1 MPEDIKK
8 ETIDNETAE
17 NKAEE
22 IEIEGADEESTQAA
36 EEAKDT
42 DMNETESDDDASTD
56 AEAKAD
62 EKADEKADDKSD
74 DKADDKSDD
83 KADDKSDEKKGLFKK
98 KKKDKKDE
106 QIEELNDRLKRQ
118 MAEFENFRK
127 RSEKEKSQMFDM
139 GAKTIVEKILPV
151 IDNFERGLAAVPD
164 DKKDDPFI
172 TGMDKVYKQ
181 MLTEL
186 DAAGVKPIEC
196 VGQEFDPDFH
206 NAVMQVE
213 NDELESGTVAQ
224 ELQKGY
230 MYKDSVVRHSMVSVV
245 Q

>member
-1 MPEDIKK
+1 MPEDIK
-8 ETIDNETAE
+8 NETAE

-42 DMNETESDDDASTD
+42 DVNETESEDDASAD
-56 AEAKAD
+56 ADAKA
-62 EKADEKADDKSD
+62 
-74 DKADDKSDD
+74 
-83 KADDKSDEKKGLFKK
+83 DEKKGLFKK

-186 DAAGVKPIEC
+186 DAVGVKPIEC

>member
-17 NKAEE
+17 SKAEE
-22 IEIEGADEESTQAA
+22 IEIEGADEKSTQTA
-36 EEAKDT
+36 EETKDT
-42 DMNETESDDDASTD
+42 DVNEAKSEDDASAD
-56 AEAKAD
+56 A
-62 EKADEKADDKSD
+62 
-74 DKADDKSDD
+74 
-83 KADDKSDEKKGLFKK
+83 DEKKGLFKK

-206 NAVMQVE
+206 NAVMHVE
-213 NDELESGTVAQ
+213 DETLGENVVAE

-230 MYKDSVVRHSMVSVV
+230 MYRDTVVRHSMVKVAN
-245 Q
+245 

>member
-1 MPEDIKK
+1 MPENIKK
-8 ETIDNETAE
+8 ETLDNETAE

-42 DMNETESDDDASTD
+42 DVNEAKSEDDASAD
-56 AEAKAD
+56 A
-62 EKADEKADDKSD
+62 
-74 DKADDKSDD
+74 
-83 KADDKSDEKKGLFKK
+83 DEKKGLFKK

>member
-1 MPEDIKK
+1 MPENIKK
-8 ETIDNETAE
+8 EIIDNETAE

-22 IEIEGADEESTQAA
+22 IEIEGADEESTQTA
-36 EEAKDT
+36 EETKDAKDT
-42 DMNETESDDDASTD
+42 DVNETESDDDALAD
-56 AEAKAD
+56 AEAKA
-62 EKADEKADDKSD
+62 
-74 DKADDKSDD
+74 
-83 KADDKSDEKKGLFKK
+83 DEKKGLFKK

-230 MYKDSVVRHSMVSVV
+230 MYKDSVVRHSMVSVA

>member
-1 MPEDIKK
+1 MPEEIKK

-17 NKAEE
+17 TKAEE
-22 IEIEGADEESTQAA
+22 IEIEGADEETTSEAENTEKEAAA
-36 EEAKDT
+36 ENTAKAETSDEEA
-42 DMNETESDDDASTD
+42 DDAD
-56 AEAKAD
+56 LAD
-62 EKADEKADDKSD
+62 K
-74 DKADDKSDD
+74 
-83 KADDKSDEKKGLFKK
+83 DEKKGLFKK

-127 RSEKEKSQMFDM
+127 RTEKEKTQMFDM
-139 GAKTIVEKILPV
+139 GAKTIIEKILPV
-151 IDNFERGLAAVPD
+151 VDNFERGLAAVSED
-164 DKKDDPFI
+164 QKDDPFI
-172 TGMDKVYKQ
+172 TGMDKIYKQ
-181 MLTEL
+181 MMAEL
-186 DAAGVKPIEC
+186 DAVGVKPIDC
-196 VGQEFDPDFH
+196 IGQEFNPDFH

-230 MYKDSVVRHSMVSVV
+230 MYKDTVVRHSMVSVV

>member
-1 MPEDIKK
+1 MADQEKEILEEEMEQDLSDAEELKEEETEDEEPVSKEDKKAAKKQAKLNKK
-8 ETIDNETAE
+8 EDSYKEKIDQLE
-17 NKAEE
+17 
-22 IEIEGADEESTQAA
+22 
-36 EEAKDT
+36 
-42 DMNETESDDDASTD
+42 
-56 AEAKAD
+56 
-62 EKADEKADDKSD
+62 
-74 DKADDKSDD
+74 
-83 KADDKSDEKKGLFKK
+83 
-98 KKKDKKDE
+98 
-106 QIEELNDRLKRQ
+106 DRVKRQ

-206 NAVMQVE
+206 NAVMHVE
-213 NDELESGTVAQ
+213 DEEFGENVVA
-224 ELQKGY
+224 EEFQKGY
-230 MYKDSVVRHSMVSVV
+230 MYRESVVRHSMVKVAN
-245 Q
+245 

>member
-1 MPEDIKK
+1 MPENIKK

-22 IEIEGADEESTQAA
+22 IEIEGADEESTQTA
-36 EEAKDT
+36 EETKDT
-42 DMNETESDDDASTD
+42 DVNETESDDDALAD
-56 AEAKAD
+56 ADAKA
-62 EKADEKADDKSD
+62 
-74 DKADDKSDD
+74 
-83 KADDKSDEKKGLFKK
+83 DEKKGLFKK

>member
-22 IEIEGADEESTQAA
+22 IEIEGADEENTQAA
-36 EEAKDT
+36 EETKDT
-42 DMNETESDDDASTD
+42 DVN
-56 AEAKAD
+56 EAKSEDDVSAD
-62 EKADEKADDKSD
+62 A
-74 DKADDKSDD
+74 
-83 KADDKSDEKKGLFKK
+83 DEKKGLFKK

>member
-22 IEIEGADEESTQAA
+22 IEIEGADEESTQTA
-36 EEAKDT
+36 EETKDT
-42 DMNETESDDDASTD
+42 DVNGTESVDDASAD
-56 AEAKAD
+56 ADAKAD
-62 EKADEKADDKSD
+62 E
-74 DKADDKSDD
+74 
-83 KADDKSDEKKGLFKK
+83 KSDEKKGLFKK

-186 DAAGVKPIEC
+186 EAAGVKPIEC

>member
-42 DMNETESDDDASTD
+42 DMNETESDDDASAD
-56 AEAKAD
+56 ADAKAD
-62 EKADEKADDKSD
+62 E
-74 DKADDKSDD
+74 
-83 KADDKSDEKKGLFKK
+83 KSDEKKGLFKK

-127 RSEKEKSQMFDM
+127 RSEKEKSAMFET
-139 GAKTIVEKILPV
+139 GAKSVIEKILPV
-151 IDNFERGLAAVPD
+151 VDNFERGLATVPED
-164 DKKDDPFI
+164 EKDAPFVD
-172 TGMDKVYKQ
+172 GMNKVYRQ
-181 MLTEL
+181 LLTEL
-186 DAAGVKPIEC
+186 ENLGVKPIEA
-196 VGQEFDPDFH
+196 VGKEFDPNFH

-213 NDELESGTVAQ
+213 NDELEPGTVAQ
-224 ELQKGY
+224 ELLKGY
-230 MYKDSVVRHSMVSVV
+230 MYRDTVVRHSMVAVV
-245 Q
+245 QE

>member
-17 NKAEE
+17 SKAEE
-22 IEIEGADEESTQAA
+22 IEIEGADEKSTQTA
-36 EEAKDT
+36 EETKDT
-42 DMNETESDDDASTD
+42 DVNEAKSEDDASAD
-56 AEAKAD
+56 A
-62 EKADEKADDKSD
+62 
-74 DKADDKSDD
+74 
-83 KADDKSDEKKGLFKK
+83 DEKKGLFKK

-196 VGQEFDPDFH
+196 VGHEFDPDFH

>member
-17 NKAEE
+17 SKAEE
-22 IEIEGADEESTQAA
+22 IEIEGADEKSTQTA
-36 EEAKDT
+36 EETKDT
-42 DMNETESDDDASTD
+42 DVNEAKSEDDASAD
-56 AEAKAD
+56 A
-62 EKADEKADDKSD
+62 
-74 DKADDKSDD
+74 
-83 KADDKSDEKKGLFKK
+83 DEKKGLFKK

-151 IDNFERGLAAVPD
+151 IDNFERGLAAEPD

-172 TGMDKVYKQ
+172 TGMDKLYKQ
-181 MLTEL
+181 ILTEL

>member
-8 ETIDNETAE
+8 EAIDNETAE

-42 DMNETESDDDASTD
+42 DMNETESDDDALAD
-56 AEAKAD
+56 AEA
-62 EKADEKADDKSD
+62 
-74 DKADDKSDD
+74 

-98 KKKDKKDE
+98 KKK
-106 QIEELNDRLKRQ
+106 
-118 MAEFENFRK
+118 
-127 RSEKEKSQMFDM
+127 EKEKSQMFDM

-206 NAVMQVE
+206 NEVMQVE

>member
-8 ETIDNETAE
+8 KTIDNETAE

-22 IEIEGADEESTQAA
+22 IEIEGADEENTQAA
-36 EEAKDT
+36 EETKDT
-42 DMNETESDDDASTD
+42 DVNEAKSEDDASAD
-56 AEAKAD
+56 A
-62 EKADEKADDKSD
+62 
-74 DKADDKSDD
+74 
-83 KADDKSDEKKGLFKK
+83 DEKKGLFKK

>member
-8 ETIDNETAE
+8 EAIDNETAE

-42 DMNETESDDDASTD
+42 DMNETESDDDALAD
-56 AEAKAD
+56 AKAD
-62 EKADEKADDKSD
+62 E
-74 DKADDKSDD
+74 
-83 KADDKSDEKKGLFKK
+83 KSDEKKGLFKK

-164 DKKDDPFI
+164 DKRDDPFI

-196 VGQEFDPDFH
+196 VGQEFNPDFH
-206 NAVMQVE
+206 NAVMHVE
-213 NDELESGTVAQ
+213 DEEFGENVVA
-224 ELQKGY
+224 EEFQKGY
-230 MYKDSVVRHSMVSVV
+230 MYRESVVRHSMVKVAN
-245 Q
+245 